1 MIFNVYRKKRTK
13 NGKSVIDRNY
23 RGRFRLDGEFEPTD
37 VPLKTPDKQVALQK
51 LRKIVDEREQERAGL
66 IAPKKQRES
75 AERPLLDHLAEFLE
89 DLKTKQRSPVYIKDL
104 KSRFSK
110 VAYDCNWKFYRDIQ
124 ADHFIEWRSKYK
136 AAPKTLNEYLNAANA
151 FLNWMVRFGR
161 VIENPLR
168 VIEKI
173 NTDGKQELRR
183 ALTDEEF
190 ARLLEVSEDYYL
202 VYQTAV
208 YTGLRLSELMQL
220 IVADVKLHEERPY
233 LIAQAST
240 TKNGKKATVPL
251 HPRLVNE
258 FEAALEGKR
267 AEERV
272 FPQYT
277 QPDRRFRRHLKAAG
291 IERIDAAGRKLVF
304 HSLRNTF
311 ATRLARQGVSQR
323 LAQELMRHSD
333 PRLTANIYTDAAHL
347 PTFDAVEKMP
357 WTHALDDK
365 PSPKK
370 SDANDDLLTQADM
383 PDLTFT
389 FMS

>member
-1 MIFNVYRKKRTK
+1 M
-13 NGKSVIDRNY
+13 
-23 RGRFRLDGEFEPTD
+23 
-37 VPLKTPDKQVALQK
+37 
-51 LRKIVDEREQERAGL
+51 
-66 IAPKKQRES
+66 
-75 AERPLLDHLAEFLE
+75 E
-89 DLKTKQRSPVYIKDL
+89 DLRTKQRSPVYIKDI

-110 VAYDCNWKFYRDIQ
+110 VAKDSGWKFYRDIQ
-124 ADHFIEWRSKYK
+124 ADHFIQWRSQYK

-161 VIENPLR
+161 VVDNPLK

-183 ALTDEEF
+183 ALTDDEF
-190 ARLLEVSEDYYL
+190 TRLLEVSEDYYL
-202 VYQTAV
+202 VYLTAV

-220 IVADVKLHEERPY
+220 IVADVKLDEERPY

-251 HPRLVNE
+251 HPRLVEE
-258 FEAALEGKR
+258 FESALKGKQ

-272 FPQYT
+272 FPQYSC
-277 QPDRRFRRHLKAAG
+277 PDRRFRRHLKAAG
-291 IERIDAAGRKLVF
+291 IERIDATGRKVVF

-347 PTFDAVEKMP
+347 PTFDAVEQMA
-357 WTHALDDK
+357 WTPTADGK
-365 PSPKK
+365 PQPSKAK
-370 SDANDDLLTQADM
+370 SGENVISQADY

-389 FMS
+389 FTI

>member
-1 MIFNVYRKKRTK
+1 M
-13 NGKSVIDRNY
+13 
-23 RGRFRLDGEFEPTD
+23 
-37 VPLKTPDKQVALQK
+37 
-51 LRKIVDEREQERAGL
+51 
-66 IAPKKQRES
+66 
-75 AERPLLDHLAEFLE
+75 

-110 VAYDCNWKFYRDIQ
+110 VAKDCHWKFYRDIQ
-124 ADHFIEWRSKYK
+124 ADHFIEWRSQYE
-136 AAPKTLNEYLNAANA
+136 ASPKTLNEYLNAANA

-161 VIENPLR
+161 VVDNPLR

-183 ALTDEEF
+183 ALTDDEF
-190 ARLLEVSEDYYL
+190 SRLLEVSEDYYL
-202 VYQTAV
+202 VYLTAV

-220 IVADVKLHEERPY
+220 IVADVKLGEERPY

-251 HPRLVNE
+251 HPRLVEE
-258 FEAALEGKR
+258 FESALKGKR
-267 AEERV
+267 VEERV

-277 QPDRRFRRHLKAAG
+277 QPDRRFRRHLRAAG

-333 PRLTANIYTDAAHL
+333 PRLTANIYTNAAHL
-347 PTFDAVEKMP
+347 PTFDAVENMP
-357 WTHALDDK
+357 WTPA
-365 PSPKK
+365 
-370 SDANDDLLTQADM
+370 SDAKPCPQKLESDDIVSRADLS
-383 PDLTFT
+383 DLIFT
-389 FMS
+389 FGS